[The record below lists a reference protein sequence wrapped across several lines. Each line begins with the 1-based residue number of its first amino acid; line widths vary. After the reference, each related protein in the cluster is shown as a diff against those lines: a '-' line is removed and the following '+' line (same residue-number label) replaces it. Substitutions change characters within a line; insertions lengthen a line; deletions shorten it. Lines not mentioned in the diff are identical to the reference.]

1 MRNDGMLHMFDGVF
15 PGNPG
20 REFYQPIVADAS
32 KTYPQ
37 AQPEQGG
44 EYIETYRTG
53 HIVRVYQDLE
63 SMAYNNTYPYVT
75 YSPYYKPAYKT
86 AINDVYANIFNSPRI
101 PGK

>member
-1 MRNDGMLHMFDGVF
+1 MRNDGMLSVFDGVF

-20 REFYQPIVADAS
+20 REFLNPYVADIS

-37 AQPEQGG
+37 AQPEQDMA
-44 EYIETYRTG
+44 YIETYRTG

-75 YSPYYKPAYKT
+75 YPPNWKPAYKT
-86 AINDVYANIFNSPRI
+86 AINDVYANILNSPGI